1 MQYLTLPKPDDW
13 HTHLRD
19 EDALT
24 QTVPATAQHFARAL
38 VMPNLKQ
45 PITTVAL
52 ANAYK
57 ARILEARADASNF
70 EPLMTLYLT
79 QNTTPEEIEL
89 AKQSG
94 IVLGVKWYPKGA
106 TTLSEFGV
114 ASLRGLENTL
124 AAMQTV
130 GMPLLIHGEV
140 VDESVDI
147 FDREAVFI
155 QEHLRPLLKQYPRL
169 KVVFEH
175 ITTQEAARFV
185 TDGPETLAATVTAH
199 HLWINRNHLL
209 AGGIK
214 PHYYCLPV
222 AKRATHQH
230 ALIQAVTTGNPKFF
244 LGTDSAPH
252 AIQHKESAC
261 GCAGIYTAPF
271 ALSYYIEIFEAAN
284 ALQHFEA
291 FACHNGPRFYGLKPN
306 SNTLTLIKK
315 PIKIPAQLAFGQD
328 TVIPFLAGQSLAWQL
343 EAQAR

>member
-1 MQYLTLPKPDDW
+1 MQRLTLPKPDDW

-19 EDALT
+19 NAALT
-24 QTVPATAQHFARAL
+24 HTVPTTAESFSRAL

-45 PITTVAL
+45 PVTTLSL
-52 ANAYK
+52 AMAYK
-57 ARILEARADASNF
+57 ERILNALPPAHAF

-79 QNTTPEEIEL
+79 QNTTPQIIED
-89 AKQSG
+89 AKKSG
-94 IVLGVKWYPKGA
+94 IVFGVKWYPKGA

-114 ASLRGLENTL
+114 ATLAGLESTL
-124 AAMQTV
+124 AAMQAV

-140 VDESVDI
+140 VDDAVDI

-155 QEHLRPLLKQYPRL
+155 EEHLRPLLKKYPKL

-175 ITTQEAARFV
+175 ITTQDAVSFV
-185 TDGPETLAATVTAH
+185 QDGPDTLAATVTAH

-222 AKRATHQH
+222 AKRYTHQQ
-230 ALIQAVTTGNPKFF
+230 ALIQAVTSGNPKFF

-252 AIQHKESAC
+252 AIHQKESAC

-271 ALSYYIEIFEAAN
+271 ALSYYVQIFESAG
-284 ALQHFEA
+284 ALEHFEA
-291 FACHNGPRFYGLKPN
+291 FACRNGPGFYGVKTN
-306 SNTLTLIKK
+306 ATSITLIKK
-315 PIKIPAQLAFGQD
+315 PITVPSTLALGQE
-328 TVIPFLAGQSLAWQL
+328 TVVPFLAGQTLDWQL
-343 EAQAR
+343 EVQA

>member
-1 MQYLTLPKPDDW
+1 MQHLTIPKPDDW

-19 EDALT
+19 EAVLA
-24 QTVPATAQHFARAL
+24 QTVPATASNFARAL
-38 VMPNLKQ
+38 IMPNLKR
-45 PITTVAL
+45 PITTLSL
-52 ANAYK
+52 AKDYK
-57 ARILEARADASNF
+57 ARILEARPASSHF

-79 QNTTPEEIEL
+79 QNTTPQEIEL

-94 IVLGVKWYPKGA
+94 IVFGVKWYPKGA

-114 ASLRGLENTL
+114 ASLAGLENTL
-124 AAMQTV
+124 AAMQAV

-175 ITTQEAARFV
+175 ITTQEAVRFV
-185 TDGPETLAATVTAH
+185 EDGPDTLAATVTAH

-222 AKRATHQH
+222 AKRATHQQ
-230 ALIQAVTTGNPKFF
+230 ALIQAVTGGNPKFF

-252 AIQHKESAC
+252 AVEQKESAC

-271 ALSYYIEIFEAAN
+271 ALSYYVQIFEAAS
-284 ALQHFEA
+284 ALQRFEA
-291 FACHNGPRFYGLKPN
+291 FACHNGPKFYGLMPN
-306 SNTLTLIKK
+306 STTLTLVKK
-315 PIKIPAQLAFGQD
+315 PITVPASLAFGRE
-328 TVIPFLAGQSLAWQL
+328 TVIPFLAGQSLEWQL
-343 EAQAR
+343 EVQS